1 VSYGRGLGR
10 RGRPLSDMNSLE
22 IDRMREAYDDR
33 ELARYEREQ
42 EEREPRQ
49 DPRVEG
55 SEESDG

>member
-1 VSYGRGLGR
+1 MSYGRGLGR
-10 RGRPLSDMNSLE
+10 RGRLLSDISPLE

-49 DPRVEG
+49 DPRVDDDE
-55 SEESDG
+55 

>member
-22 IDRMREAYDDR
+22 IDRMREAYD
-33 ELARYEREQ
+33 EREQ

-49 DPRVEG
+49 DPRVDDDE
-55 SEESDG
+55 